1 MAFFYDLYSYI
12 LLALQPMLNDKYEV
26 VIGLEVHAQLKTK
39 SKLFCADSTTYGAA
53 PNTQVST
60 ISLAHPGTLPVLNK
74 EVIALAVKL
83 GLALNCKINQHNYFA
98 RKNYFYP
105 DLPKGY
111 QISQHTEPICLG
123 GYLTI
128 EVDGQTKNVDLNRIH
143 IEEDAGKSLHDADE
157 LLSCIDLNRAGV
169 PLLEIVTEPCMHSAE
184 EAFAYLTELRKLVR
198 WLQVCDG
205 NMEEGSMRCDAN
217 ISVRIKGEKKL
228 GTRVEVKNLNSIRNV
243 KRAILLEAESLMQ
256 QTEKGQTIVQET
268 RSYDADQNTSFS
280 LRSKEEADDY
290 RYFPEPDL
298 PALII
303 EEDYV
308 QQIKNNLPLLPAAY
322 KLKLINDYGLSD
334 YAAAQITLDKEETDF
349 FERLVIHTKNY
360 KAIANWQMGP
370 LKNYSTEKEIS
381 ILQLPLSPAKI
392 AELIDFTEEGKVH
405 VNVAGT
411 KLLNAMIEE
420 PSQTAEAMA
429 SKLNLLQNKDDSQ
442 IEDWIKEV
450 INEMPEKVKEYQAG
464 KKALLGMFAGAVKKK
479 SKGTADMQLTQKLLQ
494 QLLNK

>member
-1 MAFFYDLYSYI
+1 
-12 LLALQPMLNDKYEV
+12 MLNDKYEV
-26 VIGLEVHAQLKTK
+26 VIGLEVHAQLQTK
-39 SKLFCADSTTYGAA
+39 SKLFCADSTTYGAE

-111 QISQHTEPICLG
+111 QVSQHTEPICIG
-123 GYLTI
+123 GYLPI
-128 EVDGQTKNVDLNRIH
+128 EVEGIKKQVVLNRIH

-157 LLSCIDLNRAGV
+157 LSSCIDLNRAGV

-184 EAFAYLTELRKLVR
+184 EAFTYLTELRKLVR

-217 ISVRIKGEKKL
+217 ISVRIKGATTL

-243 KRAILLEAESLMQ
+243 KRAILLEAERLMQ
-256 QTEKGQTIVQET
+256 LTENGEKIVQET

-280 LRSKEEADDY
+280 LRSKEDADDY

-298 PALII
+298 PAMVI
-303 EEDYV
+303 ENSYIE
-308 QQIKNNLPLLPAAY
+308 QIKNNLPLLPSGY
-322 KLKLINDYGLSD
+322 KEKLVNEYGLSD
-334 YAAAQITLDKEETDF
+334 YAASQITQDKEETDF
-349 FERLVIHTKNY
+349 FENVSSFTKNY

-370 LKNYSTEKEIS
+370 LKNYAAEKEIS
-381 ILQLPLSPAKI
+381 VADIPLTPNKI
-392 AELIDFTEEGKVH
+392 ATLIDFTEEGNVQF
-405 VNVAGT
+405 NVAGT
-411 KLLNAMIEE
+411 KLLQALIEE
-420 PSQTAEAMA
+420 PGQEVTALAT
-429 SKLNLLQNKDDSQ
+429 KLNLLQTKNNGQ

-450 INEMPEKVKEYQAG
+450 VTEMPDKVKEYQSG
-464 KKALLGMFAGAVKKK
+464 KKALLGLFAGAVKKK

-494 QLLNK
+494 EFLNK

>member
-1 MAFFYDLYSYI
+1 
-12 LLALQPMLNDKYEV
+12 MLNDKYEV
-26 VIGLEVHAQLKTK
+26 VIGLEVHAQLQTK

-53 PNTQVST
+53 PNTQVSA

-74 EVIALAVKL
+74 EVITLAVKL
-83 GLALNCKINQHNYFA
+83 GLALNSTINKHNFFA

-111 QISQHTEPICLG
+111 QISQHTAPICLG
-123 GYLTI
+123 GFLPI
-128 EVDGQTKNVDLNRIH
+128 EVNGITKNIELNRIH

-157 LLSCIDLNRAGV
+157 NLSCIDLNRAGV
-169 PLLEIVTEPCMHSAE
+169 PLLEIVTEPCLRSAD

-217 ISVRIKGEKKL
+217 ISVRLKGDKKL

-243 KRAILLEAESLMQ
+243 KRAILLEADRLIQ
-256 QTEKGQTIVQET
+256 QTENKEIIVQET

-303 EEDYV
+303 GENYV
-308 QQIKNNLPLLPAAY
+308 QKIKHDLPLLPAAF
-322 KLKLINDYGLSD
+322 KETLIKDYGLSA
-334 YAAAQITLDKEETDF
+334 YASSQITQDKEDADF
-349 FERLVIHTKNY
+349 FKSLAAHSKNY
-360 KAIANWQMGP
+360 NAIANWQIGP
-370 LKNYSTEKEIS
+370 LKNYVVANEIN
-381 ILQLPLSPAKI
+381 LTNFPLDYNKI
-392 AELIDFTEEGKVH
+392 AALIDFTEEGKVQF
-405 VNVAGT
+405 NVAGT
-411 KLLNAMIEE
+411 KLLLALIDE
-420 PSQTAEAMA
+420 PNIAVAALAE
-429 SKLNLLQNKDDSQ
+429 KLNLLQNKDNGQ

-450 INEMPEKVKEYQAG
+450 IDEMPDKVKEYQSG

-479 SKGTADMQLTQKLLQ
+479 SKGTADMQLTQKILQ

>member
-1 MAFFYDLYSYI
+1 
-12 LLALQPMLNDKYEV
+12 MLNDKYEV
-26 VIGLEVHAQLKTK
+26 VIGLEVHAQLQTK

-60 ISLAHPGTLPVLNK
+60 VSLAHPGTLPVLNK

-83 GLALNCKINQHNYFA
+83 GLALNCTINRHNYFA

-111 QISQHTEPICLG
+111 QVSQHTEPICLG

-128 EVDGQTKNVDLNRIH
+128 EVDGQSKNVALNRIH

-157 LLSCIDLNRAGV
+157 FLTCIDLNRAGV
-169 PLLEIVTEPCMHSAE
+169 PLLEIVTEPCLHSAE

-243 KRAILLEAESLMQ
+243 KRAILLEAVRLMQ
-256 QTEKGQTIVQET
+256 QTEKGETIVQET
-268 RSYDADQNTSFS
+268 RSYDADQNISFS
-280 LRSKEEADDY
+280 LRSKEDADDY

-298 PALII
+298 PAMVI
-303 EEDYV
+303 EESYV
-308 QQIKNNLPLLPAAY
+308 EAVKNKLPLLPAAY
-322 KLKLINDYGLSD
+322 KEKLIKEYGLTE
-334 YAAAQITLDKEETDF
+334 YAAAQITQDKDETDF
-349 FERLVIHTKNY
+349 FESISAFTNNY

-370 LKNYSTEKEIS
+370 LKNYAAEKEIS
-381 ILQLPLSPAKI
+381 SNEIPLAPDKI
-392 AELIDFTEEGKVH
+392 ALLIDFTEEGQVQF
-405 VNVAGT
+405 NVAGT
-411 KLLNAMIEE
+411 RLL
-420 PSQTAEAMA
+420 EAFIA
-429 SKLNLLQNKDDSQ
+429 APQDTPVAIAGKLNLLQNKDDNA
-442 IEDWIKEV
+442 IEDWINEV
-450 INEMPEKVKEYQAG
+450 LNEMPDKVKEYKAG
-464 KKALLGMFAGAVKKK
+464 KKALLGLFAGAVKKK